1 MARPAS
7 VEETLEIE
15 SLTHD
20 GRGVARP
27 AGKAVF
33 VHGALPGERVIAKRV
48 RRHRN
53 YDEAVALAI
62 ERAAPGRVTPHCPHF
77 GTCGGCVLQH
87 LAPEAQL
94 AAKERQLFEE
104 LERIGHVSAAERLPP
119 LAAQAWGYRRRARL
133 GVKYV
138 PKKGGVLVGFRE
150 SLSPLIA
157 EIAECHVL
165 PHRVS
170 ELIRPLALMIET
182 LTIRSRLP
190 QIEVSVADDRLA
202 LVLRVL
208 DPPTPADRQILAAF
222 AAGHSLEFYLQS
234 GGLESVAALLPPA
247 VPLAYTLPGQAV
259 RIAFAPTDFIQVNAA
274 VNELLVARA
283 IEQLEPRPDDSALDL
298 FCGLGNFTLPLARR
312 VARITGIE
320 SDPGLVARARA
331 NAGSNGIANARF
343 QVANLAEELPD
354 YDWSRERYDLVLLDP
369 PRVGAPRVLGPI
381 ARWRPRRV
389 VYVSCQ
395 PSSLARDAGV
405 LVRDLGYRLARAGVI
420 DMFPH
425 TAHVESMAVF
435 DR

>member
-7 VEETLEIE
+7 VEETFEIE

-33 VHGALPGERVIAKRV
+33 VHRALPGEQVIAKRV

-53 YDEAVALAI
+53 YDEAIAVRI
-62 ERAAPGRVTPHCPHF
+62 ERAAPERVTPRCPHF

-104 LERIGHVSAAERLPP
+104 LERVGHVSAAERLPP
-119 LAAQAWGYRRRARL
+119 LATHPWGYRRRARL

-157 EIAECHVL
+157 EIGECHVL
-165 PHRVS
+165 APRVS
-170 ELIRPLALMIET
+170 DLIRPLALMIET

-190 QIEVSVADDRLA
+190 QIEVSVADERLA

-208 DPPTPADRQILAAF
+208 DPPTPADREILAAF
-222 AAGHSLEFYLQS
+222 AASHSLEFYLQS
-234 GGLESVAALLPPA
+234 GGLESVEALLPPA
-247 VPLAYTLPGQAV
+247 VPLAYTLPRQDV

-283 IEQLEPRPDDSALDL
+283 IEQLEPHPDDSALDL

-312 VARITGIE
+312 VARVTGVE

-331 NAGSNGIANARF
+331 NAGSNGITNARF

-369 PRVGAPRVLGPI
+369 PRIGAPLVLGPI

-405 LVRDLGYRLARAGVI
+405 LVREHGYRLARAGVI